1 MRCLVVVS
9 DTGFLPVD
17 CSGDTAAAAAA
28 EGTTSRNDVDVD
40 VDSGAGVGA
49 GVPEGG
55 SA

>member
-17 CSGDTAAAAAA
+17 CSGDTAGAA